1 MAILTIRTS
10 SDDDADIISNLVEG
24 LEFPSEVDI
33 QYDEELSKDIKW
45 Q

>member
-10 SDDDADIISNLVEG
+10 SDDEADIINSLVEG